1 MLNSF
6 NIQWRSLLRRPLRLA
21 YGDPPSLLPS
31 DAIFILSPSEY
42 WVLKVLLPVKTSKEA
57 ARYGSGLFELNGA
70 HRYEAQKVG
79 ENSFILIAYDPELI
93 SEKLNLLPNLS
104 HVEKITFAQWVFDE
118 VPYPIA
124 LSNGKFLTT
133 VEGIVIEIDAPYV
146 RGDLSITLAEALE
159 HPKYFFKTL
168 LRKELV
174 TSEFTSKTL
183 KTTLIILMIL
193 LGNLGATALRNYQ
206 EASHL
211 QEEMERSLKL
221 SKLPETSIEREA
233 ILSALKTKEIKQ
245 LYFRHQC
252 KKISDIPIETTQN
265 PDLPLIPIPPIS
277 PSSEE
282 GIVLIPGSKPNEAN
296 RLLLAN
302 TAHVAPLSRG
312 TRIQEIRYEG
322 DAITLIC
329 DVGDSSAKEKLK
341 NEFIKRFKK
350 VHINERDTQMEVRLP

>member
-6 NIQWRSLLRRPLRLA
+6 NIQWRTLLRRPLRLA
-21 YGDPPSLLPS
+21 YGDPTALLPS
-31 DAIFILSPSEY
+31 ETIVILSPSEY

-57 ARYGSGLFELNGA
+57 ARYGSGLFELSGS

-79 ENSFILIAYDPELI
+79 ENSFILIAYDPERI
-93 SEKLNLLPNLS
+93 SEKLNSLPYLS
-104 HVEKITFAQWVFDE
+104 QVEKITFAQWVFDE

-146 RGDLSITLAEALE
+146 RKELSITLSEALE
-159 HPKYFFKTL
+159 HPKYFLKTL
-168 LRKELV
+168 RRKELV
-174 TSEFTSKTL
+174 TSAFTAKTL

-193 LGNLGATALRNYQ
+193 LGNLGATALRSYQ
-206 EASHL
+206 ESSHL
-211 QEEMERSLKL
+211 QEEMERALKL
-221 SKLPETSIEREA
+221 SNLPETSIEREA
-233 ILSALKTKEIKQ
+233 ILSALKTKESKQ

-252 KKISDIPIETTQN
+252 KKISDIPIETTKN

-282 GIVLIPGSKPNEAN
+282 GLVLIPGSKPNDAN

-302 TAHVAPLSRG
+302 TSHIAPLSRG
-312 TRIQEIRYEG
+312 TRMQEIRYEG
-322 DAITLIC
+322 DAITLIF
-329 DVGDSSAKEKLK
+329 DVGDSSTKDKLK
-341 NEFIKRFKK
+341 NEFTQRFKK
-350 VHINERDTQMEVRLP
+350 VHINERDTQLEVRLP